1 MCDSRAVLL
10 VISALTLGACSGPA
24 ETPAARPDHL
34 VVMVFDQMRPDYID
48 RFDLPHFK
56 QLRATSRHYP
66 EAYVGHLASQTVVS
80 HLVIPTGLPP
90 KDLPWQE
97 DVTLDRE
104 GLLGKPNAAYDT
116 GLLTRGQLWRLLER
130 VPRHQFLTARL
141 EDAVG
146 DPVFAVGEKDYAATI
161 LGGPHA
167 STIVTLAKANGRC
180 TPDGVHVPDYIAG
193 NPRFSVECA
202 EPYGT
207 GFPTIYALD
216 GSRYV
221 PGNDPSHAGGDVW
234 TADAALEILQREVW
248 SGLFLTFGGIDK
260 VAHMLGEQDGHG
272 LVSVPSQYHLED
284 ALRIADAQL
293 GRILDALARRELAG
307 RTLVIVTADHGGQ
320 RHESYLGNGRF
331 QSCCPLANVSGPVDP
346 PYWLDH
352 LNRLGKLQT
361 AYADSHIS
369 LWLADGSDTNEHAIV
384 QGLKDVSGIT
394 EIYAKRRRPGEQY
407 EYEPVYSRLEAQP
420 PRFQAWARQHS
431 AELMATMAAASA
443 PDLIGLLADGF
454 GFGRIGGHGGS
465 QERVQRIP
473 MIIHVP
479 GEAPSTRTTPLRLV
493 DLASEAAQVMG
504 LPPASQRSTHGT
516 AP

>member
-1 MCDSRAVLL
+1 
-10 VISALTLGACSGPA
+10 
-24 ETPAARPDHL
+24 
-34 VVMVFDQMRPDYID
+34 
-48 RFDLPHFK
+48 
-56 QLRATSRHYP
+56 
-66 EAYVGHLASQTVVS
+66 
-80 HLVIPTGLPP
+80 
-90 KDLPWQE
+90 
-97 DVTLDRE
+97 
-104 GLLGKPNAAYDT
+104 
-116 GLLTRGQLWRLLER
+116 
-130 VPRHQFLTARL
+130 
-141 EDAVG
+141 
-146 DPVFAVGEKDYAATI
+146 
-161 LGGPHA
+161 
-167 STIVTLAKANGRC
+167 
-180 TPDGVHVPDYIAG
+180 
-193 NPRFSVECA
+193 
-202 EPYGT
+202 
-207 GFPTIYALD
+207 
-216 GSRYV
+216 
-221 PGNDPSHAGGDVW
+221 
-234 TADAALEILQREVW
+234 
-248 SGLFLTFGGIDK
+248 
-260 VAHMLGEQDGHG
+260 
-272 LVSVPSQYHLED
+272 
-284 ALRIADAQL
+284 
-293 GRILDALARRELAG
+293 
-307 RTLVIVTADHGGQ
+307 
-320 RHESYLGNGRF
+320 
-331 QSCCPLANVSGPVDP
+331 VSGPVDP

-407 EYEPVYSRLEAQP
+407 EYEQVYSRLEAQP

-454 GFGRIGGHGGS
+454 GFGRIGGHGGA